1 MKMYE
6 AVRGYL
12 DENGIKQKAVAEKI
26 GFSVPT
32 FNAMMNGR
40 RMMYADDLAKI
51 CIALGVTAETFVRR
65 AMGE

>member
-32 FNAMMNGR
+32 FNGR
-40 RMMYADDLAKI
+40 RTMYADDLAKI

-65 AMGE
+65 AYGA

>member
-65 AMGE
+65 AYGA